1 MSYQVFARKYRPNI
15 FNDLIGQPHIKET
28 LSNAIT
34 TNRLAHAYLFAG
46 SRGTGKTTTARILAK
61 CLNCDLG
68 ITITPCGQCSSCQ
81 EIAGGYSMDVMEID
95 GASNRGIDEIRE
107 LRERVKFMPAKAR
120 YKVYIIDEVHMLTN
134 EAFNALLKTLEEP
147 PAHVIF
153 AFATTEP
160 HKVPQT
166 ILSRCQRFD
175 FKRISISEICQVLKK
190 VASLEKIEIDDL
202 TLTFIAR
209 SAEGSMRDAES
220 ILDQVVSFCGNNVTC
235 EDVLAI
241 LGIIKQGILL
251 DFCEAIIK
259 SDSNKI
265 IKLLN
270 DLVDEGIDLG
280 QFVREMMMHL
290 RNLLLI
296 KTGCPPDSV
305 IDLTSDSI
313 KLLEAQSLSFT
324 YERLLSM
331 IEEFQKINEKMR
343 LFPLQAKLI
352 LEVALIKI
360 VQGDKNYVA
369 TKTEELKEK
378 VNHPQSGGL
387 KQEEGS
393 REKEFKEEVRPPHP
407 QVVLSVTKQASEQ
420 QTEELENRT
429 EEQTNKVI
437 HISENLGFSIQ
448 QAKELWPQL
457 RRVVK
462 KEKPSLD
469 TCLAAGEIIEAS
481 DHILTLGFREGDTF
495 HKARV
500 EIRENKE
507 LIEGKIKEI
516 LNYEVRIKTIT
527 KQSSFIDGESSAQK
541 AGFIEETAARQAS
554 ARQASARQAS
564 SETMV
569 LDRVLKVF
577 PEAEIIA

>member
-1 MSYQVFARKYRPNI
+1 MSYQVLARKYRPQA
-15 FNDLIGQPHIKET
+15 FKDLIGQPHIKET

-68 ITITPCGQCSSCQ
+68 TTITPCGECSSCQ
-81 EIAGGYSMDVMEID
+81 EIAGGYSLDVIEID

-107 LRERVKFMPAKAR
+107 LRERVKFLPSKAR

-147 PAHVIF
+147 PPHVIF

-175 FKRISISEICQVLKK
+175 FKRISITEICNLLRK
-190 VASLEKIEIDDL
+190 VADLEKIEIDDL

-209 SAEGSMRDAES
+209 AAEGSMRDAES
-220 ILDQVVSFCGNNVTC
+220 ILDQVVSFCGNHVTQ

-241 LGIIKQGILL
+241 LGIIKQEVLL

-259 SDSNKI
+259 SDSNTI

-270 DLVDEGIDLG
+270 DLVDEGMDLG
-280 QFVREMMMHL
+280 QFVREFMIHL

-305 IDLTSDSI
+305 IDLTSDSL

-352 LEVALIKI
+352 LEVGLIKI

-369 TKTEELKEK
+369 TKIEK
-378 VNHPQSGGL
+378 VTPLQPGGL
-387 KQEEGS
+387 KQEIGS
-393 REKEFKEEVRPPHP
+393 KEKESKEEVSPPP
-407 QVVLSVTKQASEQ
+407 QPPVVSTVEQ
-420 QTEELENRT
+420 KIEGLTNRT
-429 EEQTNKVI
+429 EEPINKVI
-437 HISENLGFSIQ
+437 HIPENLGFSIQ
-448 QAKELWPQL
+448 QAKELWPEL
-457 RRVVK
+457 RRHIK
-462 KEKPSLD
+462 KGKPSLD
-469 TCLAAGEIIEAS
+469 TCLAVGEIIDVS
-481 DHILTLGFREGDTF
+481 NHTLTLGFKKGETF
-495 HKARV
+495 HKERI
-500 EIRENKE
+500 ENRENKE
-507 LIEGKIKEI
+507 FIEGKIKEI
-516 LNYEVRIKTIT
+516 LNHEVRIKTIT
-527 KQSSFIDGESSAQK
+527 KQASSIDGESSAQQ
-541 AGFIEETAARQAS
+541 GTCLVEETASKTR
-554 ARQASARQAS
+554 
-564 SETMV
+564 V
-569 LDRVLKVF
+569 LDRVLNVF
-577 PEAEIIA
+577 PEAEVIKE